1 MPVRRPIA
9 TRLLAVAAVGAA
21 LVVAAATAPAGAA
34 ATGPVDA
41 GGTFAAPG
49 GTGPAVTYDASQ
61 VPLGARGAV
70 HAVPTGSDRTVVVL
84 HAWGLLPN
92 ETYGAHAHYL
102 PCGATGAAAG
112 AHYQNAP
119 DPAVNGS
126 LTAASTNPAYAN
138 PANEVWLDLVTNA
151 DGNGRAQTV
160 VDWPF
165 RPTATGGPRSVILH
179 LNPTSSG
186 GTVPAG
192 NAGARLA
199 CVTVPF

>member
-1 MPVRRPIA
+1 MSVRRSA
-9 TRLLAVAAVGAA
+9 VLAAAAGLGTA
-21 LVVAAATAPAGAA
+21 LVVAAATAPAGASV
-34 ATGPVDA
+34 GPVDA
-41 GGTFAAPG
+41 GGRFAAPADA
-49 GTGPAVTYDASQ
+49 TTAFTYDPAQ
-61 VPLGARGAV
+61 VPVGARVAV
-70 HAVPTGSDRTVVVL
+70 RAVPTGSGRTVVTL
-84 HAWGLLPN
+84 HAWGLLPD

-126 LTAASTNPAYAN
+126 LTAASTDPAYAN

-151 DGNGRAQTV
+151 AGNGRAQTV

-165 RPTATGGPRSVILH
+165 RPTATGGPRAVILH
-179 LNPTSSG
+179 LNTTSAG
-186 GTVPAG
+186 GAVPAG

-199 CVTVPF
+199 CVTMPF

>member
-1 MPVRRPIA
+1 MSARRTTTA
-9 TRLLAVAAVGAA
+9 RLLAVAAAGSV
-21 LVVAAATAPAGAA
+21 LVVAAAALPAGA

-41 GGTFAAPG
+41 GGTFAAPADA
-49 GTGPAVTYDASQ
+49 TTAFTYDASQ
-61 VPLGARGAV
+61 VPVGARVAV
-70 HAVPTGSDRTVVVL
+70 HAVPTGSGRTVVVL
-84 HAWGLLPN
+84 HAWGLLPD

-102 PCGATGAAAG
+102 PCGATGTAAG

-138 PANEVWLDLVTNA
+138 PANEVWLDLVTNG

>member
-1 MPVRRPIA
+1 MAVRRSA
-9 TRLLAVAAVGAA
+9 ALAVAVLGSA
-21 LVVAAATAPAGAA
+21 LVVAAASSPAGASV
-34 ATGPVDA
+34 GPVDA

-49 GTGPAVTYDASQ
+49 SGSSAVTYDATQ
-61 VPLGARGAV
+61 VPLGARVEV
-70 HAVPTGSDRTVVVL
+70 HAVPTGSGRTVVTL
-84 HAWGLLPN
+84 HAWGLLPG

-102 PCGATGAAAG
+102 PCGTTGAAAG

-126 LTAASTNPAYAN
+126 LTVASTDPAYAN
-138 PANEVWLDLVTNA
+138 AVNEVWLDLATNA
-151 DGNGRAQTV
+151 AGNGRAQTV

-179 LNPTSSG
+179 LNTTSTG

>member
-1 MPVRRPIA
+1 MSVRRSA
-9 TRLLAVAAVGAA
+9 VLAASAALGTA
-21 LVVAAATAPAGAA
+21 LVVAAATSPAGASV
-34 ATGPVDA
+34 GPVEA
-41 GGTFAAPG
+41 CGTFAAPADA
-49 GTGPAVTYDASQ
+49 TTAFTYDPSQ
-61 VPLGARGAV
+61 VPVGSRV
-70 HAVPTGSDRTVVVL
+70 EVRAVPTGSGRTVVTL
-84 HAWGLLPN
+84 HAWGLLPD

-126 LTAASTNPAYAN
+126 LTVASTDPTYAN
-138 PANEVWLDLVTNA
+138 AVNEVWLDLTTNA
-151 DGNGRAQTV
+151 AGNGRAQTV

-165 RPTATGGPRSVILH
+165 RPTATGGPRAVILH
-179 LNPTSSG
+179 LNTTSTG

-199 CVTVPF
+199 CVTMPF